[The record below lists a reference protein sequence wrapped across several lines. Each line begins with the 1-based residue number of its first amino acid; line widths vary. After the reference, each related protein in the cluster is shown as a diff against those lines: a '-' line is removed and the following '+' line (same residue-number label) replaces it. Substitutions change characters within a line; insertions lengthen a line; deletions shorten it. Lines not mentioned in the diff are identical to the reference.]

1 MKAEIQSLELP
12 LLCRTP
18 DSWAEAVLEQPLA
31 LLSDHA
37 YLEKKAASNA
47 LELLNRWPEPTCPEN
62 WVVTLS
68 AVARDE
74 ASHLH
79 AVARLLDQRGGRL
92 ERLHRNLYAN
102 DLRKLVR
109 KGSGSREVLDRLL
122 VAALIEARSCER
134 FKVLARCC
142 PDSELAQFYRSLW
155 SSEFGHYAVFLRL
168 AEDIVPG
175 REVQTRWEQMVEAEA
190 PIMTMQP
197 SGPRIHSGL
206 EV

>member
-1 MKAEIQSLELP
+1 MNLQTSSLELP

-18 DSWAEAVLEQPLA
+18 DSWAEVVLEQPLA

-47 LELLNRWPEPTCPEN
+47 LELLNRWPEPNGPKN

-79 AVARLLDQRGGRL
+79 AVTRLLDQRGGKL

-102 DLRKLVR
+102 ELRRLVR
-109 KGSGSREVLDRLL
+109 KGTGSREILDRLL
-122 VAALIEARSCER
+122 VAALIEAR
-134 FKVLARCC
+134 FAAI
-142 PDSELAQFYRSLW
+142 DSFQ
-155 SSEFGHYAVFLRL
+155 
-168 AEDIVPG
+168 
-175 REVQTRWEQMVEAEA
+175 
-190 PIMTMQP
+190 
-197 SGPRIHSGL
+197 
-206 EV
+206 

>member
-1 MKAEIQSLELP
+1 MKAEIQFLELP

-18 DSWAEAVLEQPLA
+18 DSWVESVLRQPLA

-37 YLEKKAASNA
+37 YLEKKATSNA

-79 AVARLLDQRGGRL
+79 AVSRLLDQRGGKL

-109 KGSGSREVLDRLL
+109 RGSGSREVLDRLL
-122 VAALIEARSCER
+122 VAALIEVRSCER
-134 FKVLARCC
+134 FEVLARCC
-142 PDSELAQFYRSLW
+142 PDPELAQFYRTLW
-155 SSEFGHYAVFLRL
+155 FSEFGHYTIFLRL
-168 AEDIVPG
+168 AEDILPAK
-175 REVQTRWEQMVEAEA
+175 EVQARWEHMIEAEA
-190 PIMTMQP
+190 RIISIQP
-197 SGPRIHSGL
+197 PGPRIHSGA
-206 EV
+206 ES